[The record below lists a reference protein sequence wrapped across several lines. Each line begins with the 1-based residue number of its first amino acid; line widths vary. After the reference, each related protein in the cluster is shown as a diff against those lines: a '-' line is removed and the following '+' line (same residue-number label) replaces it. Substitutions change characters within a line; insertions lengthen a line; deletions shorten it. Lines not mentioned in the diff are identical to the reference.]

1 MRVSMDNVTCKPT
14 PSGRASLLHASKP
27 VLPVR
32 CRSARLRTLAA
43 AAVDTKQ
50 QSRLAFV
57 DLQPPDPILGND
69 HHVRVLTSWRCMEQ
83 SWITFGLL
91 CQ

>member
-1 MRVSMDNVTCKPT
+1 M
-14 PSGRASLLHASKP
+14 
-27 VLPVR
+27 
-32 CRSARLRTLAA
+32 A

-69 HHVRVLTSWRCMEQ
+69 RHVCVSPSWHCLLQASNEMECRYTQ
-83 SWITFGLL
+83 SPMLQK
-91 CQ
+91 CQSSFQV

>member
-1 MRVSMDNVTCKPT
+1 MRVSVDSVSSNPMH
-14 PSGRASLLHASKP
+14 SGRASLLHPSKA

-32 CRSARLRTLAA
+32 CRSSRTRTLAA

-57 DLQPPDPILGND
+57 DLQPPDPILGID
-69 HHVRVLTSWRCMEQ
+69 RHVYVTISWDCM
-83 SWITFGLL
+83 L
-91 CQ
+91 